1 MRRNFLQAA
10 LTLIAAV
17 SCASSFAQGTG
28 PIKIGS
34 VLSLT
39 GPADYL
45 GDNELK
51 TLQLYVDKINESGGV
66 LGRKLQL
73 VSYDDASDAN
83 KANGFAKRLI
93 EADNIDFLI
102 GGSTT
107 GATMAMV
114 PLVEKAGV
122 PFISLGGAGVIIEP
136 VKKWVFKVSQTD
148 RMIAERVLQ
157 DMKKR
162 GIARIGILAET
173 TGYGQSGRK
182 ETQAQAA
189 KYGVTVVAD
198 ESYGTKDTDMS
209 VQLTKL
215 KNATGIQAVF
225 VFGAGQA
232 PAIITKNYRQL
243 DIKLPLY
250 HAAGVASDEFLQ
262 LAGPAAEGVR
272 LPSPALLVAD
282 QLADKD
288 PQKALLLAYDK
299 AYTLHH
305 KSRPNTFGG
314 YAYDALSMAVA
325 AIKRA
330 GTVEK
335 AAVRNALEQTRGL
348 VDTAGTV
355 NMSATDHL
363 GVDGAG
369 FRMIEAAGGK
379 WKLVP

>member
-1 MRRNFLQAA
+1 MRRTFLQAVSA
-10 LTLIAAV
+10 FAVAAF
-17 SCASSFAQGTG
+17 ASSVAQAAE

-51 TLQLYVDKINESGGV
+51 TLQLYVDKINEAGGV

-73 VSYDDASDAN
+73 INYDDASDAN
-83 KANGFAKRLI
+83 KANGFVKRLI
-93 EADNIDFLI
+93 EADNVDFLI

-114 PLVEKAGV
+114 PLVEKAGI
-122 PFISLGGAGVIIEP
+122 PFISLGGAGVIVEP

-148 RMIAERVLQ
+148 RMIADRVLQ

-162 GIARIGILAET
+162 GISRIGLLSET

-189 KYGVTVVAD
+189 KYDVAVVAD

-215 KNATGIQAVF
+215 KNVPGIQAVF

-250 HAAGVASDEFLQ
+250 HAAGVASREFLQ
-262 LAGPAAEGVR
+262 LAGAAADGVR
-272 LPSPALLVAD
+272 LPSPALQVVH
-282 QLADKD
+282 QLPDTD
-288 PQKALLLAYDK
+288 PQKALLLAYDRD
-299 AYTLHH
+299 YTLHY

-314 YAYDALSMAVA
+314 YAYDALTMAVSA
-325 AIKRA
+325 MKRV
-330 GTVEK
+330 GTVDK
-335 AAVRNALEQTRGL
+335 AAVRDALEQTRGL
-348 VDTAGTV
+348 VGTAGTV

-379 WKLVP
+379 WKLAQ

>member
-1 MRRNFLQAA
+1 MRRTLLQAA
-10 LTLIAAV
+10 LALAAL
-17 SCASSFAQGTG
+17 ATAPAALAQAAA
-28 PIKIGS
+28 PIRIGS

-45 GDNELK
+45 GDSELK
-51 TLQLYVDKINESGGV
+51 TLQLYVEKINEGGGV

-73 VSYDDASDAN
+73 INYDDASDAN

-93 EADNIDFLI
+93 EADNVDFII

-114 PLVEKAGV
+114 PLIEKAGV
-122 PFISLGGAGVIIEP
+122 PFISLGGASIIVEP
-136 VKKWVFKVSQTD
+136 LKKWVFKVSQTD

-157 DMKKR
+157 DLRKR
-162 GIARIGILAET
+162 GIARIGLLSET

-182 ETQAQAA
+182 ETLAQAPA
-189 KYGVTVVAD
+189 HGITVVGD
-198 ESYGTKDTDMS
+198 ESFGTKDTDMS

-215 KNATGIQAVF
+215 KNAPGVQALF

-232 PAIITKNYRQL
+232 PAIITKNVRQL
-243 DIKLPLY
+243 DIRLPLY

-262 LAGPAAEGVR
+262 LAGAAAEGVR

-282 QLADKD
+282 QLPDAD

-299 AYTLHH
+299 AYTLRYR
-305 KSRPNTFGG
+305 SRPNTFGG
-314 YAYDALSMAVA
+314 YAYDALSIAVA
-325 AIKRA
+325 AIQRA
-330 GTVEK
+330 GTLDK
-335 AAVRNALEQTRGL
+335 AAVLRAVEQTQGL
-348 VDTAGTV
+348 VGTAGTFR
-355 NMSATDHL
+355 MSATDHL
-363 GVDGAG
+363 GVDSSG

-379 WKLVP
+379 WKLLP